1 MGYQLRNIEQCYLP
15 VKMADNMHSHEKS
28 DHLTSSPLSTLLPPQ
43 LLLLFDSFISGFTSL
58 SLKSTFCAV
67 SGCFWL
73 SKLSKKRKLAD
84 FVPLCCV
91 FSLPLDNYW
100 CYLTQLYLHSHIWAS
115 NPLSVLFLAVSQEMI
130 QDKMDLVHQS
140 CKIFANHLPFPDN
153 ST

>member
-1 MGYQLRNIEQCYLP
+1 MLSAMAQCYLP
-15 VKMADNMHSHEKS
+15 GKMADNMHSHEKS
-28 DHLTSSPLSTLLPPQ
+28 DHPASSPLSTLLPPQ

-58 SLKSTFCAV
+58 SLELTFGGV

-91 FSLPLDNYW
+91 FSLPLDKYW
-100 CYLTQLYLHSHIWAS
+100 CYLTQFYLHSHIWAS
-115 NPLSVLFLAVSQEMI
+115 NALSVPFLAVSQEMI

-140 CKIFANHLPFPDN
+140 CEIFAANHLPFPDN

>member
-1 MGYQLRNIEQCYLP
+1 MYIAMYECIISVILHNIFKMGYRLQNIKQCYLP
-15 VKMADNMHSHEKS
+15 LPNVICLEKWQITCTAMKKVI
-28 DHLTSSPLSTLLPPQ
+28 TSRSSYLPPSFHT
-43 LLLLFDSFISGFTSL
+43 LTPTTTAIFDSLTSGFTSL

-100 CYLTQLYLHSHIWAS
+100 CYLTQLYLHSHI
-115 NPLSVLFLAVSQEMI
+115 
-130 QDKMDLVHQS
+130 
-140 CKIFANHLPFPDN
+140 
-153 ST
+153 